1 MENFGFQEL
10 LIIGIVVVP
19 LSIYFIVRFI
29 FRYGKTKGRLEE
41 IEKQQ
46 KGKE

>member
-1 MENFGFQEL
+1 MGNLGFQEL
-10 LIIGIVVVP
+10 LIIGIIVIP

-46 KGKE
+46 KNKE